1 MSVVTSRYARAL
13 ADVIFERKLDAM
25 QMVQEVRSLVE
36 LTRSTPDLRRI
47 WETPAVPTDQK
58 RGLLKALT
66 DKLGL
71 SQPVH
76 NFMAVLIDHHRIPQL
91 EEIARSFE
99 HELNDR
105 LGLAE
110 VEIISARELNDGEK
124 NDLEKRVSTM
134 TGKRVRAKYATDVK
148 LLGGAIVKLGSTIY
162 DGSVRGQLQKIKEEL
177 SS

>member
-13 ADVIFERKLDAM
+13 AEVVFERKLDPM
-25 QMVQEVRSLVE
+25 QIMQEMRSLVD
-36 LTRSTPDLRRI
+36 LVRATPDLKRV
-47 WETPAVPTDQK
+47 WETPSVPNEQK
-58 RGLLKALT
+58 RSLLDALGGRI
-66 DKLGL
+66 GL
-71 SQPVH
+71 SRPVR

-99 HELNDR
+99 HELNER
-105 LGLAE
+105 LGMAE
-110 VEIISARELNDGEK
+110 VEIVSARELNDAQK

-162 DGSVRGQLQKIKEEL
+162 DGSVR
-177 SS
+177 